1 MVSVPWLGDLVLR
14 EVRVSHI
21 LVKADQEDKIESL
34 AKELKAGGA
43 SAFAAMA
50 AQHSTCPSGSNGGSL
65 GWVKK
70 VLLHA
75 PQNNNDAHLPSRAHY
90 NLSD

>member
-1 MVSVPWLGDLVLR
+1 MAASCSGTITWRNNACAIR

-21 LVKADQEDKIESL
+21 LVKPDQEAKIESL
-34 AKELKAGGA
+34 AKELKAGGGA

-50 AQHSTCPSGSNGGSL
+50 AEHSTCPSGAKGGSL

-70 VLLHA
+70 VRRYSCCRSFA
-75 PQNNNDAHLPSRAHY
+75 SR
-90 NLSD
+90 